1 MIVHLFQIQLNSM
14 TVTIIKSVCSIIE
27 ILIAVIGFSIGVKE
41 YYKNK
46 RSKASRRFVEQITA
60 YYAEEQEAIK
70 WINEL
75 SKERIPNLQTKL
87 RKRAEENENNPARY
101 YPNMTPKQAE
111 SYLC

>member
-1 MIVHLFQIQLNSM
+1 MDNTLLQSI
-14 TVTIIKSVCSIIE
+14 CSIVE
-27 ILIAVIGFSIGVKE
+27 ILIAVIGFSIAIKE

-46 RSKASRRFVEQITA
+46 RSKAIRRFVEQITA

-75 SKERIPNLQTKL
+75 SKEKIPNLQTKL
-87 RKRAEENENNPARY
+87 RKRAEENDNNPARL